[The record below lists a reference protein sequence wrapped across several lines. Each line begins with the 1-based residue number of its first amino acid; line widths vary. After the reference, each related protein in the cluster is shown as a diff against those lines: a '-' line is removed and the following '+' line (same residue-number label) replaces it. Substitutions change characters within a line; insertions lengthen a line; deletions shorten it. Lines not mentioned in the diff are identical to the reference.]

1 MFAAHEC
8 RLQTVQATKTMSLQA
23 ILSPSEDPRS
33 LAGSCALPGTAAD
46 CIACAFGKKGES
58 AVAAYSDGRLVSWDL
73 RDREEVC
80 VTHNSLPQCATAHR
94 LLNCSALLF
103 RLV

>member
-1 MFAAHEC
+1 
-8 RLQTVQATKTMSLQA
+8 MSLQA
-23 ILSPSEDPRS
+23 ILSPPEDARS
-33 LAGSCALPGTAAD
+33 LAGSLALPGTAAD

-80 VTHNSLPQCATAHR
+80 VTHNPLPQYALQLTS
-94 LLNCSALLF
+94 CSSAMLSCSYWSDTLAQKL
-103 RLV
+103 RCIEIQPS